1 MTISK
6 TFKRRLG
13 NRHFLL
19 VANRLEVLPERV
31 ERRQKMGN
39 KPSFDSVSALWKELS
54 PEEQFAFVESD
65 NRSEIKAFLREL
77 AVRAVENIF
86 IAPISDKDLSEELRA
101 VAAKWRKLAAELGYA
116 GPVAWK
122 VRAGFT
128 LKQHAPKTGPCEQN
142 FAYLQDWRLRNDEP
156 TKDSVV
162 FWIPRILPG
171 STAKTA
177 DEQMNLLADLRRKH
191 DLPATHLASFGSAAL
206 LAGLVLA
213 HFKITGERVPL
224 DCYWTRTDTLHADG
238 RRLNLG
244 FFAAHGLRCARY
256 DWDDDRRDGLGCF
269 ALGV

>member
-1 MTISK
+1 MPISK
-6 TFKRRLG
+6 WVKKLIDRVNGSDGEDGAEVIMDRWPLMLRL
-13 NRHFLL
+13 
-19 VANRLEVLPERV
+19 ARLIRGDDTVLPELTQLIERHEVTLREQKDVV
-31 ERRQKMGN
+31 ERQKM
-39 KPSFDSVSALWKELS
+39 
-54 PEEQFAFVESD
+54 EEQPEYVTPILDADVPE
-65 NRSEIKAFLREL
+65 RYRATL
-77 AVRAVENIF
+77 A
-86 IAPISDKDLSEELRA
+86 KY
-101 VAAKWRKLAAELGYA
+101 RKLATDHGVLVTTA
-116 GPVAWK
+116 VAYR